1 MGWIWNRF
9 RCLSVFALTAVCLL
23 AQASHVKLING
34 TFRFGGWN
42 GGAKPPVF
50 AGNAST
56 PMLGT
61 YSVERGVLLFHPRF
75 PVAPGTRYQGNYHGT
90 AFAIEVPLQR
100 TTTARVTHVY
110 PSADVLPANTLR
122 FYICFSEP
130 MSIGDAAKH
139 FRLFDDHGQG
149 LPDTFLDQELWDPQH
164 TRLTVVLDPGRIKR
178 GLAPNREAGSPIVA
192 GWRYMLAIDREWQ
205 DAHGVQ
211 MAAGFEK
218 HFTGGPASR
227 ALPAPDTWRLE
238 IPKSGTR
245 DALIVRFPVPMDYA
259 LLQEMLTVASVAGE
273 VGIGSDETEWRFT
286 PAAAWHAGPYSLAA
300 DSNLEDIAGNHLNR
314 AFDGDLR
321 LPQPAASKTVTLPFT
336 IPPP

>member
-9 RCLSVFALTAVCLL
+9 RCLSGFVLAAGCVFA
-23 AQASHVKLING
+23 QAAHVALVDGN
-34 TFRFGGWN
+34 FLFSEWQ
-42 GGAKPPVF
+42 GGAEPAVF
-50 AGNAST
+50 AGDSRT

-61 YSVERGVLLFHPRF
+61 YSVGRGVLLFHPRF
-75 PVAPGTRYQGNYHGT
+75 PVAPGTRYQGTFRG
-90 AFAIEVPLQR
+90 ARFAIEVPRAKSAL
-100 TTTARVTHVY
+100 THVEHVY

-122 FYICFSEP
+122 LYICFSEP

-192 GWRYMLAIDREWQ
+192 GRRYMLAIDREWQ

-211 MAAGFEK
+211 MAAGFER

-227 ALPAPDTWRLE
+227 ALPASDTWRLE

-259 LLQEMLTVASVAGE
+259 LLQEMLTVAGVAGE

-314 AFDGDLR
+314 AFDVDLR